1 MVMEA
6 MASLPDNVES
16 DDPDTGSD
24 KQISLDDFV
33 KPADW
38 QEGKPWG
45 TLTTDASCTP
55 RGEGVNRA
63 NH

>member
-24 KQISLDDFV
+24 KQISLNDLV

-38 QEGKPWG
+38 PEDKTGEHSASMPLARQP
-45 TLTTDASCTP
+45 TSPIRLT
-55 RGEGVNRA
+55 
-63 NH
+63 